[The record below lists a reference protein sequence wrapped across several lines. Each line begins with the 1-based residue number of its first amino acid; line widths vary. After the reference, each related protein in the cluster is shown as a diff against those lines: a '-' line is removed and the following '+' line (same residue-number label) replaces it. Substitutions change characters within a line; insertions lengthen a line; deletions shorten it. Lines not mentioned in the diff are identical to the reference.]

1 MTLKIMLVDDHA
13 LFRSGVSL
21 LLKQEADF
29 DIVGESADGLDAV
42 KRVRQYAP
50 DIVLLD
56 LNMPGLSGLEA
67 LQLIKQD
74 CPQVKVLILTVS
86 EEGEELAQALRS
98 GASGYLLKNMDAE
111 SLIDHIRKVAAGK
124 TVIAEPMTVK
134 LVEQLQKSA
143 PRERLAEG
151 LQKLTQREREIL
163 QRLACGE
170 SNKEIARRF
179 NLAESTVKIHVQSI
193 LKKLNLASR
202 VQAAVFAVEHG
213 LMPDAS

>member
-151 LQKLTQREREIL
+151 LQKLTLREREIL

-213 LMPDAS
+213 LMPDAP